1 MLKSKHI
8 IKCCLA
14 LAISTSVFSQ
24 AHHISKYEKSWALA
38 HPFTALKVNSRLKQ
52 AMIVYHKVKDSKLL
66 DGFESGGT
74 LDAFRHSFTMAYLAQ
89 SINPKKLRKLGIAH
103 EKGNKLQFEKNDLEN
118 GERVDSLACEM
129 DLRNNELGFIIG
141 SKHKKMPIDSLKLE
155 IIDQIAQGNAWKL
168 KKNNQNQYISCNN
181 EPILED
187 NYKKQW
193 FLPKCLIRSNE

>member
-1 MLKSKHI
+1 MLKSKCI
-8 IKCCLA
+8 INCCLA

-24 AHHISKYEKSWALA
+24 GHHISKYEKTWALT

-52 AMIVYHKVKDSKLL
+52 AMIVYHNVKDSKQL

-89 SINPKKLRKLGIAH
+89 AINPKILRKLGVAH
-103 EKGNKLQFEKNDLEN
+103 EKGNKLQFEKNHLEN
-118 GERVDSLACEM
+118 GERADSLACEM
-129 DLRNNELGFIIG
+129 DLRNNELGFFIG
-141 SKHKKMPIDSLKLE
+141 LKFKKMSIDSLKME
-155 IIDQIAQGNAWKL
+155 ILDQITQGNAWKL
-168 KKNNQNQYISCNN
+168 KKNKQNQYISCNN
-181 EPILED
+181 ESILTD